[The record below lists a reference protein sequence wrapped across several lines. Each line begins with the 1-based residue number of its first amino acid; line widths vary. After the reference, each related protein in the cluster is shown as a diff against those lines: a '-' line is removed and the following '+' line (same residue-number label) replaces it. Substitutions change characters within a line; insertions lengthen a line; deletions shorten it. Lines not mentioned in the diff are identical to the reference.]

1 MHKKTIRYIAYL
13 AFVGMVP
20 PLSTDMY
27 LAAVPD
33 IARQWGVSSEL
44 VTHTITL
51 WFVSFSIGLLFS
63 GPLSDKY
70 GRRPTLLL
78 GLSGF
83 VLSCILCAAAA
94 GPYMLIFCRILQGV
108 SASAPSAMAMAIC
121 RDRFDGNTRKI
132 ALAYIGIMMSLA
144 PILAPPIGS
153 VILWFADWRFIFI
166 CQAASGLIMLLMT
179 LKYTE
184 TNKSL
189 LNQPLTRLLGRYLV
203 LFRNRGY
210 LLTTLTLGMLSGP
223 FYSNV
228 AFSPI
233 VYLDIFKQNNF
244 IFSLLFALTASCS
257 IVGAYLFTRINGRI
271 CDTKIISLCLFGVA
285 VAGVIVLGGGKLSFM
300 VYFAGASIIAFF
312 TGMSRPVSNHLVL
325 GFVENDI
332 GSASSFMIFYQFIFG
347 ALCMSFSSYSWESFF
362 PVSMFGIMTI
372 LVALVSL
379 FIWQRVKKM
388 AQKIC

>member
-20 PLSTDMY
+20 PLATDMY

-51 WFVSFSIGLLFS
+51 WFVSFSVGLLFS

-70 GRRPTLLL
+70 GRRPTLLWGL
-78 GLSGF
+78 GGF
-83 VLSCILCAAAA
+83 VFSSLLCAAAA
-94 GPYMLIFCRILQGV
+94 GPYMLIFCRILQGI
-108 SASAPSAMAMAIC
+108 SASAPSAMAMAVC
-121 RDRFDGNTRKI
+121 RDRFTGNTRKI

-153 VILWFADWRFIFI
+153 VILWFADWRFIFV
-166 CQAASGLIMLLMT
+166 CQAVSGLIMLVMT
-179 LKYTE
+179 LGYTE
-184 TNKSL
+184 TNRSL
-189 LNQPLTRLLGRYLV
+189 LAQPLPKLLGRYLV

-244 IFSLLFALTASCS
+244 VFSLLFALTASCS
-257 IVGAYLFTRINGRI
+257 ILGAFLFTKINERI
-271 CDTKIISLCLFGVA
+271 CDARIISLCLLGIIA
-285 VAGVIVLGGGKLSFM
+285 AGIIVLAGGRVSFM

-325 GFVENDI
+325 GFVESDI
-332 GSASSFMIFYQFIFG
+332 GSAASFMIFYQFIFG
-347 ALCMSFSSYSWESFF
+347 ALCMSFSSYSWKSFF
-362 PVSMFGIMTI
+362 PVSIFGFMTI
-372 LVALVSL
+372 AVALVSL
-379 FIWQRVKKM
+379 LIWQRVKKM
-388 AQKIC
+388 AQ